1 MSGQVVLSRRRILKA
16 AGAAAAV
23 AASPLRLTGAAE
35 LGITGRLAQYMVSA
49 GTIPLPEATQLACKH
64 RILDTFAAMVSGARM
79 RPGRTAVKYVRETH
93 CYSAG
98 HEPEPVVERGR
109 QREMRAT

>member
-1 MSGQVVLSRRRILKA
+1 
-16 AGAAAAV
+16 
-23 AASPLRLTGAAE
+23 
-35 LGITGRLAQYMVSA
+35 MVSS
-49 GTIPLPEATQLACKH
+49 GNTPLLDAAMLACKH